1 MNKTLEIVDY
11 IKSYPRKHKE
21 GYSNVEII
29 SICEHYQ
36 VNSSRVYEKLFRTS
50 HGVEVKN
57 GDVIYDEDDV
67 CNAFASVL

>member
-1 MNKTLEIVDY
+1 MNNAIEIVEY

-21 GYSNVEII
+21 GYSNIEIVGM
-29 SICEHYQ
+29 CEHYKI
-36 VNSSRVYEKLFRTS
+36 NSSRVYEKLFRTS

-57 GDVIYDEDDV
+57 GDVIYEEDDV